1 MASIFSQLSIVDPRM
16 RRLANSAFST
26 PQAGTACVRANR
38 PVEPARLR
46 MPTTTVAYRT
56 TVCLIWGLAL
66 WHSWESRGLFVDGSA
81 FLVQIARREWFF
93 DFYAPRLYAMVVGQ
107 APIMTAIFLGVTDL
121 HLLARLLSLGLF
133 ALPTALYHLALVRV
147 KDDAVLLA
155 AVIAAIAVVFMT
167 TSFFIV
173 GEYNTAYAIAI
184 LVAVRLVTAQRLT
197 LVDGLFLAVIGG
209 LAIRTYEVMLYL
221 GPLLSA
227 MILWAI
233 WRAPSRPWLPTT
245 LHLVSIAGFIAGM
258 FVAIGSLTRPYSV
271 EHLDETIETATNF
284 WQNMQFDLAVAAA
297 LVVVVWAL
305 VRPHDLVRG
314 KPYRWAAVCLVILA
328 LSPLLMLG
336 DILVRPLAKSQYVAR
351 TAAGLIIASI
361 VIFIWAYAANV
372 RGKLPAFVALGTPDA
387 ARRFLSFALLIL
399 LAVLP
404 SDIFLTQ
411 SWASY
416 LDAMRTTVRGHDG
429 VIAFEESPLS
439 RYPYDLL
446 VEAWILPSQS
456 LALRAR
462 QGDGIVAPPKDFN
475 AWQPFPP
482 AQPYPLGK
490 YVWRD

>member
-1 MASIFSQLSIVDPRM
+1 
-16 RRLANSAFST
+16 
-26 PQAGTACVRANR
+26 
-38 PVEPARLR
+38 
-46 MPTTTVAYRT
+46 
-56 TVCLIWGLAL
+56 
-66 WHSWESRGLFVDGSA
+66 
-81 FLVQIARREWFF
+81 
-93 DFYAPRLYAMVVGQ
+93 VGQ

-184 LVAVRLVTAQRLT
+184 LVAVRLVTAERLT
-197 LVDGLFLAVIGG
+197 WVDGLFLAVIGF
-209 LAIRTYEVMLYL
+209 LAIRTYEAMLYL

-227 MILWAI
+227 MVLWAI

-271 EHLDETIETATNF
+271 EHLDETIETARNF
-284 WQNMQFDLAVAAA
+284 WQNMQFDLVVAAA

-305 VRPHDLVRG
+305 LRPRDLALT

-336 DILVRPLAKSQYVAR
+336 DVVVRPLAKSQYVAR

-361 VIFIWAYAANV
+361 VVFIWAYASNL
-372 RGKLPAFVALGTPDA
+372 RGKLPAFVVLGTPEA
-387 ARRFLSFALLIL
+387 ARRFLIFALLML

-404 SDIFLTQ
+404 SDISLTQ
-411 SWASY
+411 TWVSY
-416 LDAMRTTVRGHDG
+416 LDAMRTTVRDHDG
-429 VIAFEESPLS
+429 VIAFEDSPLS
-439 RYPYDLL
+439 KHPYDLL

-456 LALRAR
+456 LALRAKR
-462 QGDGIVAPPKDFN
+462 GDGIVAPPRDFG

>member
-1 MASIFSQLSIVDPRM
+1 
-16 RRLANSAFST
+16 
-26 PQAGTACVRANR
+26 
-38 PVEPARLR
+38 

-314 KPYRWAAVCLVILA
+314 KPYRWAAVSLVILA

>member
-1 MASIFSQLSIVDPRM
+1 
-16 RRLANSAFST
+16 
-26 PQAGTACVRANR
+26 
-38 PVEPARLR
+38 
-46 MPTTTVAYRT
+46 MPTTKVAYRT

-173 GEYNTAYAIAI
+173 GEYNTAYAIAV
-184 LVAVRLVTAQRLT
+184 LVAVRLVTAERLT

-209 LAIRTYEVMLYL
+209 LAIRTYEAMLYL

-227 MILWAI
+227 MIVWAI

-245 LHLVSIAGFIAGM
+245 LHLLSIAGFIAGM

-305 VRPHDLVRG
+305 VRPHDLVCG
-314 KPYRWAAVCLVILA
+314 KLYRWAAVCLVILA

-336 DILVRPLAKSQYVAR
+336 DIVVRPLAKSQYVAR

-361 VIFIWAYAANV
+361 VIFIWAYASNV
-372 RGKLPAFVALGTPDA
+372 RGKLAAFVVLGTPEA
-387 ARRFLSFALLIL
+387 ARRFLIFALLIL

-416 LDAMRTTVRGHDG
+416 LDTMRTAVRGRDG
-429 VIAFEESPLS
+429 VITFEDSPLS
-439 RYPYDLL
+439 RYPYNLL

>member
-1 MASIFSQLSIVDPRM
+1 
-16 RRLANSAFST
+16 
-26 PQAGTACVRANR
+26 
-38 PVEPARLR
+38 
-46 MPTTTVAYRT
+46 
-56 TVCLIWGLAL
+56 

-133 ALPTALYHLALVRV
+133 ALPTVLYHLALVRV

-155 AVIAAIAVVFMT
+155 AVIAAIGVVFMT

-184 LVAVRLVTAQRLT
+184 LVAVRLATARQLT
-197 LVDGLFLAVIGG
+197 WVDGLFLAVIGF
-209 LAIRTYEVMLYL
+209 LAIRTYEAMLYL

-227 MILWAI
+227 MVLWAI

-271 EHLDETIETATNF
+271 EHLDETIETARNF
-284 WQNMQFDLAVAAA
+284 WQNMQFDLVVAAA

-305 VRPHDLVRG
+305 LRPRDLALA

-336 DILVRPLAKSQYVAR
+336 DVVVRPLAKSQYVAR

-361 VIFIWAYAANV
+361 VVFIWAYASNL
-372 RGKLPAFVALGTPDA
+372 RGKLPAFVVLGTPEA
-387 ARRFLSFALLIL
+387 ARRFLIFALLIL

-404 SDIFLTQ
+404 SDISLTQ
-411 SWASY
+411 SWVSY
-416 LDAMRTTVRGHDG
+416 LHAMRTAVRDHDG
-429 VIAFEESPLS
+429 VIAFEDSPLS
-439 RYPYDLL
+439 KHPYDLL

-456 LALRAR
+456 LALRAKR
-462 QGDGIVAPPKDFN
+462 GDGIVAPPRDFG

-490 YVWRD
+490 YIWRD

>member
-1 MASIFSQLSIVDPRM
+1 
-16 RRLANSAFST
+16 
-26 PQAGTACVRANR
+26 
-38 PVEPARLR
+38 
-46 MPTTTVAYRT
+46 
-56 TVCLIWGLAL
+56 
-66 WHSWESRGLFVDGSA
+66 
-81 FLVQIARREWFF
+81 
-93 DFYAPRLYAMVVGQ
+93 
-107 APIMTAIFLGVTDL
+107 
-121 HLLARLLSLGLF
+121 
-133 ALPTALYHLALVRV
+133 
-147 KDDAVLLA
+147 
-155 AVIAAIAVVFMT
+155 
-167 TSFFIV
+167 
-173 GEYNTAYAIAI
+173 
-184 LVAVRLVTAQRLT
+184 
-197 LVDGLFLAVIGG
+197 
-209 LAIRTYEVMLYL
+209 MLYL
-221 GPLLSA
+221 GPLLSV
-227 MILWAI
+227 MIVWAI

-245 LHLVSIAGFIAGM
+245 LHLLSIAGFIAGM

-361 VIFIWAYAANV
+361 VIFIWAYASNV
-372 RGKLPAFVALGTPDA
+372 RGKLPAFVVLGTQEA
-387 ARRFLSFALLIL
+387 ARRFLIFALLIL

-411 SWASY
+411 SWVSY

-429 VIAFEESPLS
+429 VISFEESPLS

-456 LALRAR
+456 LALRAK

>member
-1 MASIFSQLSIVDPRM
+1 M
-16 RRLANSAFST
+16 T
-26 PQAGTACVRANR
+26 K
-38 PVEPARLR
+38 
-46 MPTTTVAYRT
+46 VAYRT

-133 ALPTALYHLALVRV
+133 ALPTVLYHLALVRV

-184 LVAVRLVTAQRLT
+184 LVAVRLATARQLT
-197 LVDGLFLAVIGG
+197 WVDGLFLAVIGF
-209 LAIRTYEVMLYL
+209 LAIRTYEAMLYL

-227 MILWAI
+227 MVLWAI

-284 WQNMQFDLAVAAA
+284 WQNMQFDLVVAAA

-305 VRPHDLVRG
+305 LRPRDLALA

-336 DILVRPLAKSQYVAR
+336 DVVVRPLAKSQYVAR

-361 VIFIWAYAANV
+361 VMFIWAYASNL
-372 RGKLPAFVALGTPDA
+372 RGKLPAFVVLRTPEA
-387 ARRFLSFALLIL
+387 ARRFLIFALLIL

-404 SDIFLTQ
+404 SDISLTQ
-411 SWASY
+411 SWVSY
-416 LDAMRTTVRGHDG
+416 LEAMRTAVRDHDG
-429 VIAFEESPLS
+429 VIAFEDSPLS
-439 RYPYDLL
+439 KHPYDLL

-456 LALRAR
+456 LALRAKR
-462 QGDGIVAPPKDFN
+462 GDGIVAPPRDFG

-490 YVWRD
+490 YIWRD

>member
-1 MASIFSQLSIVDPRM
+1 M
-16 RRLANSAFST
+16 T
-26 PQAGTACVRANR
+26 K
-38 PVEPARLR
+38 
-46 MPTTTVAYRT
+46 VAYRT

-133 ALPTALYHLALVRV
+133 ALPTVLYHLALVRV

-209 LAIRTYEVMLYL
+209 LAIRTYEAMLYL

-227 MILWAI
+227 MVGWAI

-271 EHLDETIETATNF
+271 EHLDETIETARNF
-284 WQNMQFDLAVAAA
+284 WQNMQFDLVVAAA
-297 LVVVVWAL
+297 FVVVAWAL
-305 VRPHDLVRG
+305 LRPRDLALA

-336 DILVRPLAKSQYVAR
+336 DVVVRPLAKSQYVAR

-361 VIFIWAYAANV
+361 VVFIWAYASNL
-372 RGKLPAFVALGTPDA
+372 RGKLPAFVVLGTPEA
-387 ARRFLSFALLIL
+387 ARRFLIFALLIL

-404 SDIFLTQ
+404 SDISLTQ
-411 SWASY
+411 SWVSY
-416 LDAMRTTVRGHDG
+416 LDAMRTTVRDHDG
-429 VIAFEESPLS
+429 VIAFEDSPLS
-439 RYPYDLL
+439 KHPYDLL

-456 LALRAR
+456 LALRAKR
-462 QGDGIVAPPKDFN
+462 GDGIIAPPRDFG

>member
-1 MASIFSQLSIVDPRM
+1 
-16 RRLANSAFST
+16 
-26 PQAGTACVRANR
+26 
-38 PVEPARLR
+38 
-46 MPTTTVAYRT
+46 
-56 TVCLIWGLAL
+56 
-66 WHSWESRGLFVDGSA
+66 
-81 FLVQIARREWFF
+81 
-93 DFYAPRLYAMVVGQ
+93 MVVGQ

-184 LVAVRLVTAQRLT
+184 LVAVRLVTAERLT

-227 MILWAI
+227 MVVWAI
-233 WRAPSRPWLPTT
+233 WRAPARPWLPTT
-245 LHLVSIAGFIAGM
+245 LHLLSIAGFIAGM

-271 EHLDETIETATNF
+271 EHLDETIQTATNF

-361 VIFIWAYAANV
+361 VIFIWAYASNV
-372 RGKLPAFVALGTPDA
+372 RGKLPAFVVLGTQEA
-387 ARRFLSFALLIL
+387 ARRFLIFALLIL

-411 SWASY
+411 SWVSY

-429 VIAFEESPLS
+429 VISFEESPLS

-456 LALRAR
+456 LALRAK

>member
-1 MASIFSQLSIVDPRM
+1 
-16 RRLANSAFST
+16 
-26 PQAGTACVRANR
+26 
-38 PVEPARLR
+38 
-46 MPTTTVAYRT
+46 
-56 TVCLIWGLAL
+56 
-66 WHSWESRGLFVDGSA
+66 
-81 FLVQIARREWFF
+81 
-93 DFYAPRLYAMVVGQ
+93 
-107 APIMTAIFLGVTDL
+107 FLGVTDL

-184 LVAVRLVTAQRLT
+184 LVAVRLATAKRLT

-209 LAIRTYEVMLYL
+209 LAIRTYEAMLYL

-227 MILWAI
+227 MVGWAI

-245 LHLVSIAGFIAGM
+245 LHLVAIAGFIAGM

-271 EHLDETIETATNF
+271 EHLDETIETARNF
-284 WQNMQFDLAVAAA
+284 WQNMQFDLVVAAA

-305 VRPHDLVRG
+305 VRPRDLALA

-336 DILVRPLAKSQYVAR
+336 DVVVRPLAKSQYVAR

-361 VIFIWAYAANV
+361 VVFIWAYASNL
-372 RGKLPAFVALGTPDA
+372 RGKLPAFVVLGTQQA
-387 ARRFLSFALLIL
+387 ARRFLIFALLIL
-399 LAVLP
+399 VAVLP

-411 SWASY
+411 SWVSY
-416 LDAMRTTVRGHDG
+416 LDAMRTTVRDHDG
-429 VIAFEESPLS
+429 VIAFEDSPLS
-439 RYPYDLL
+439 KHPYDLL
-446 VEAWILPSQS
+446 VESWILPSQS
-456 LALRAR
+456 LALRAKR
-462 QGDGIVAPPKDFN
+462 GDGIVAPPKDFG

>member
-1 MASIFSQLSIVDPRM
+1 
-16 RRLANSAFST
+16 
-26 PQAGTACVRANR
+26 
-38 PVEPARLR
+38 
-46 MPTTTVAYRT
+46 MPTTKVAYRT

-173 GEYNTAYAIAI
+173 GEYNTAYAIAV
-184 LVAVRLVTAQRLT
+184 LVAVRLVTAERLT

-209 LAIRTYEVMLYL
+209 LAIRTYEAMLYL

-227 MILWAI
+227 MIVWAI

-245 LHLVSIAGFIAGM
+245 LHLLSIAGFIAGM

-305 VRPHDLVRG
+305 VRPHDLVCG
-314 KPYRWAAVCLVILA
+314 KLYRWAAVCLVILA

-336 DILVRPLAKSQYVAR
+336 DIVVRPLAKSQYVAR

-361 VIFIWAYAANV
+361 VIFIWAYASNV
-372 RGKLPAFVALGTPDA
+372 RGKLAAFVVLGTPEA
-387 ARRFLSFALLIL
+387 ARRFLIFALLIL

-416 LDAMRTTVRGHDG
+416 LDAMRTAVRDRDG
-429 VIAFEESPLS
+429 VITFEESPLS
-439 RYPYDLL
+439 RYPYNLL

>member
-1 MASIFSQLSIVDPRM
+1 
-16 RRLANSAFST
+16 
-26 PQAGTACVRANR
+26 
-38 PVEPARLR
+38 

-107 APIMTAIFLGVTDL
+107 TPIMTAIFLGVTDL

-133 ALPTALYHLALVRV
+133 ALPTVLYHLALVRV

-155 AVIAAIAVVFMT
+155 AVIAAIGVVFMT

-184 LVAVRLVTAQRLT
+184 LVAVRLATARQLT
-197 LVDGLFLAVIGG
+197 WVDGLFLAVIGF
-209 LAIRTYEVMLYL
+209 LAIRTYEAMLYL

-227 MILWAI
+227 MVLWAI

-271 EHLDETIETATNF
+271 EHLDETIETARNF
-284 WQNMQFDLAVAAA
+284 WQNMQFDLVVAAA

-305 VRPHDLVRG
+305 LRPRDLALA

-336 DILVRPLAKSQYVAR
+336 DVVVRPLAKSQYVAR

-361 VIFIWAYAANV
+361 VVFIWAYASNL
-372 RGKLPAFVALGTPDA
+372 RGKLPAFVVLGTPEA
-387 ARRFLSFALLIL
+387 ARRFLIFALLIL

-404 SDIFLTQ
+404 SDISLTQ
-411 SWASY
+411 SWVSY
-416 LDAMRTTVRGHDG
+416 LDAMRTTVRDHDG
-429 VIAFEESPLS
+429 VITFEDSPLS
-439 RYPYDLL
+439 KHPYDLL

-456 LALRAR
+456 LALRAKR
-462 QGDGIVAPPKDFN
+462 GDGIVAPPRDFG

>member
-1 MASIFSQLSIVDPRM
+1 
-16 RRLANSAFST
+16 
-26 PQAGTACVRANR
+26 
-38 PVEPARLR
+38 

-133 ALPTALYHLALVRV
+133 ALPTVLYHLALVRV

-155 AVIAAIAVVFMT
+155 AVIAAIGVVFMT

-184 LVAVRLVTAQRLT
+184 LVAVRLATARQLT
-197 LVDGLFLAVIGG
+197 WVDGLFLAVIGF
-209 LAIRTYEVMLYL
+209 LAIRTYEAMLYL

-227 MILWAI
+227 MVLWAI

-271 EHLDETIETATNF
+271 EHLDETIETARNF
-284 WQNMQFDLAVAAA
+284 WQNMQFDLVVAAA

-305 VRPHDLVRG
+305 LRPRDLALA

-336 DILVRPLAKSQYVAR
+336 DVVVRPLAKSQYVAR

-361 VIFIWAYAANV
+361 VVFIWAYASNL
-372 RGKLPAFVALGTPDA
+372 RGKLPAFVVLGTPEA
-387 ARRFLSFALLIL
+387 ARRFLIFALLIL

-404 SDIFLTQ
+404 SDISLTQ
-411 SWASY
+411 SWVSY
-416 LDAMRTTVRGHDG
+416 LHAMRTAVRDHDG
-429 VIAFEESPLS
+429 VIAFEDSPLS
-439 RYPYDLL
+439 KHPYDLL

-456 LALRAR
+456 LALRAKR
-462 QGDGIVAPPKDFN
+462 GDGIVAPPRDFG

-490 YVWRD
+490 YIWRD

>member
-1 MASIFSQLSIVDPRM
+1 
-16 RRLANSAFST
+16 
-26 PQAGTACVRANR
+26 
-38 PVEPARLR
+38 

-66 WHSWESRGLFVDGSA
+66 WHSWECRGLFVDGSA

-93 DFYAPRLYAMVVGQ
+93 DFYNPRLYAMVLGQ

-133 ALPTALYHLALVRV
+133 ALPTALYHLALVRA
-147 KDDAVLLA
+147 KDDPVLLA

-173 GEYNTAYAIAI
+173 GEYNTAYALAV
-184 LVAVRLVTAQRLT
+184 LVAVRLVTAERLG
-197 LVDGLFLAVIGG
+197 LVDGLFLAVIGL
-209 LAIRTYEVMLYL
+209 LAVRTYEAMLYL

-233 WRAPSRPWLPTT
+233 WRAPSRPWFPTF
-245 LHLVSIAGFIAGM
+245 LHLLAVVGFLAGM
-258 FVAIGSLTRPYSV
+258 FVAIGSLTRPYSE
-271 EHLDETIETATNF
+271 EHLAETVETATNF
-284 WQNMQFDLAVAAA
+284 WQNLQFDLAAAAA
-297 LVVVVWAL
+297 LAIVVWAL
-305 VRPHDLVRG
+305 VRPRDLQLS

-328 LSPLLMLG
+328 LSPLLVFS
-336 DILVRPLAKSQYVAR
+336 DTLVRPLAKSQYVAR

-361 VIFIWAYAANV
+361 VVFIWAYGSSI
-372 RGKLPAFVALGTPDA
+372 RKKLPTLVVLGTSEA
-387 ARRFLSFALLIL
+387 SRRFLTFALVML

-404 SDIFLTQ
+404 SDIFLTR
-411 SWASY
+411 SWVSY
-416 LDAMRTTVRGHDG
+416 LDTVRATVRTHEG
-429 VIAFEESPLS
+429 VITFEESPLA
-439 RYPYDLL
+439 RHPYDLL

-456 LALRAR
+456 LALRAKR
-462 QGDGIVAPPKDFN
+462 GDGIIAPPKDFG

-482 AQPYPLGK
+482 ADPYPLGK

>member
-1 MASIFSQLSIVDPRM
+1 M
-16 RRLANSAFST
+16 T
-26 PQAGTACVRANR
+26 K
-38 PVEPARLR
+38 
-46 MPTTTVAYRT
+46 VAYRT

-133 ALPTALYHLALVRV
+133 ALPTVLYHLALARV

-155 AVIAAIAVVFMT
+155 AVIAAIGVVFMT

-173 GEYNTAYAIAI
+173 GEYNSAYAIAI
-184 LVAVRLVTAQRLT
+184 LVAVRLATARQLT
-197 LVDGLFLAVIGG
+197 WVDGLFLAVIGF
-209 LAIRTYEVMLYL
+209 LAIRTYEAMLYL

-227 MILWAI
+227 MVLWAI

-271 EHLDETIETATNF
+271 EHLDETIETARNF
-284 WQNMQFDLAVAAA
+284 WQNMQFDLVVAAA

-305 VRPHDLVRG
+305 LRPRDLALA
-314 KPYRWAAVCLVILA
+314 KPYRWAGVCLVILA

-336 DILVRPLAKSQYVAR
+336 DVVVRPLAKSQYVAR

-361 VIFIWAYAANV
+361 VVFIWAYASNL
-372 RGKLPAFVALGTPDA
+372 RGKLPAFVVLGTPEA
-387 ARRFLSFALLIL
+387 ARRFLIFALLIL

-404 SDIFLTQ
+404 SDISLTQ
-411 SWASY
+411 SWVSY
-416 LDAMRTTVRGHDG
+416 LDAMRTTVRDHDG
-429 VIAFEESPLS
+429 VIAFEDSPLS
-439 RYPYDLL
+439 KHPYDLL

-456 LALRAR
+456 LALRAKR
-462 QGDGIVAPPKDFN
+462 GDGIIAPPRDFG

>member
-1 MASIFSQLSIVDPRM
+1 
-16 RRLANSAFST
+16 
-26 PQAGTACVRANR
+26 
-38 PVEPARLR
+38 

-133 ALPTALYHLALVRV
+133 ALPTVLYHLALVRV

-155 AVIAAIAVVFMT
+155 AVIAAIGVVFMT

-184 LVAVRLVTAQRLT
+184 LVAVRLATARQLT
-197 LVDGLFLAVIGG
+197 WVDGLFLAVIGF
-209 LAIRTYEVMLYL
+209 LAIRTYEAMLYL

-227 MILWAI
+227 MVLWAI
-233 WRAPSRPWLPTT
+233 WRAPSRSWLPTT

-271 EHLDETIETATNF
+271 EHLDETIETARNF
-284 WQNMQFDLAVAAA
+284 WQNMQFDLVAAAA

-305 VRPHDLVRG
+305 LRPRDLALA

-336 DILVRPLAKSQYVAR
+336 DVVVRPLAKSQYVAR

-361 VIFIWAYAANV
+361 VVFIWAYASNL
-372 RGKLPAFVALGTPDA
+372 RGKLPAFVVLGTPEA
-387 ARRFLSFALLIL
+387 ARRFLIFALLIL

-404 SDIFLTQ
+404 SDISLTQ
-411 SWASY
+411 SWVSY
-416 LDAMRTTVRGHDG
+416 LDAMRTTVRDHDG
-429 VIAFEESPLS
+429 VITFEDSPLS
-439 RYPYDLL
+439 KHPYDLL

-456 LALRAR
+456 LALRAKR
-462 QGDGIVAPPKDFN
+462 GDGIVAPPRDFG

>member
-1 MASIFSQLSIVDPRM
+1 
-16 RRLANSAFST
+16 
-26 PQAGTACVRANR
+26 
-38 PVEPARLR
+38 

-121 HLLARLLSLGLF
+121 HLLARLLSFGLF
-133 ALPTALYHLALVRV
+133 ALPTALYHLALVRA
-147 KDDAVLLA
+147 KDDGVLLA

-173 GEYNTAYAIAI
+173 GEYNSAYAIAI
-184 LVAVRLVTAQRLT
+184 LVAVRLATAERLT
-197 LVDGLFLAVIGG
+197 VVDGLVLAVIGG
-209 LAIRTYEVMLYL
+209 LAIRTYEAMLYL
-221 GPLLSA
+221 GPLLSV
-227 MILWAI
+227 MVLWRI
-233 WRAPSRPWLPTT
+233 WRAPARPWLPTF
-245 LHLVSIAGFIAGM
+245 LYLLSIVGFIAGM

-305 VRPHDLVRG
+305 VRPRDLALA

-336 DILVRPLAKSQYVAR
+336 DIVVRPLAKSQYVAR
-351 TAAGLIIASI
+351 TAAGLIISSI
-361 VIFIWAYAANV
+361 VVFIWAYASNV
-372 RGKLPAFVALGTPDA
+372 RAKLPAFVALGA
-387 ARRFLSFALLIL
+387 SEMARRRFVIFALLML
-399 LAVLP
+399 VAMLP
-404 SDIFLTQ
+404 SDIFLTR
-411 SWASY
+411 SWMTY
-416 LDAMRTTVRGHDG
+416 LDVLRTTVRSHDG
-429 VIAFEESPLS
+429 VITFENSPLS
-439 RYPYDLL
+439 KYPYDLL

-456 LALRAR
+456 LALRAKR
-462 QGDGIVAPPKDFN
+462 GDGIVAPPKDFT

-482 AQPYPLGK
+482 ADPYPLGK